1 MEKNFLI
8 LKNNLLYSIE
18 GTPISKSSVSFLEEV
33 DEEYFVIENNPELTN
48 IIYSKY
54 TKKSFSNSDI
64 LVTLEPSSD
73 SIKKIKGNL
82 LTNHLDRKNYQKIT
96 YPVFIQT
103 SSLTSFLESKNYIWN
118 LQEALSELSYAIVSN

>member
-8 LKNNLLYSIE
+8 LRNNLLYSVE
-18 GTPISKSSVSFLEEV
+18 GNPISKSSVSFLEEV
-33 DEEYFVIENNPELTN
+33 NEGYFVIETNPELSN
-48 IIYSKY
+48 KNYSKY
-54 TKKSFSNSDI
+54 TKESFSNSDL

-82 LTNHLDRKNYQKIT
+82 LIKHLDRKNYQKIT

-103 SSLTSFLESKNYIWN
+103 SSLTSFLESKNYTWN
-118 LQEALSELSYAIVSN
+118 LKEALSELSYAIVSN

>member
-8 LKNNLLYSIE
+8 LRNNLLYSVE
-18 GTPISKSSVSFLEEV
+18 GKPISKSSVSFLEEV
-33 DEEYFVIENNPELTN
+33 NEGYFVIETNPELSNKT
-48 IIYSKY
+48 YSKY
-54 TKKSFSNSDI
+54 TKESFSNSDL

-82 LTNHLDRKNYQKIT
+82 LILHLDRKNYQKIT

-103 SSLTSFLESKNYIWN
+103 SSLTSFLESKNYTWN
-118 LQEALSELSYAIVSN
+118 LKEALSELSYAIVSN

>member
-8 LKNNLLYSIE
+8 LRNNLLYSVE
-18 GTPISKSSVSFLEEV
+18 GKPISKSSVSFLEEV
-33 DEEYFVIENNPELTN
+33 NEGYFVIETNPELSNKT
-48 IIYSKY
+48 YSKY
-54 TKKSFSNSDI
+54 TKESFSNSDL

-82 LTNHLDRKNYQKIT
+82 LILHLDRKNYQKIT

-103 SSLTSFLESKNYIWN
+103 SSLISFLESKNYTWN

>member
-33 DEEYFVIENNPELTN
+33 EEEYFVIENNPEFTN
-48 IIYSKY
+48 SIYSKY
-54 TKKSFSNSDI
+54 TKESFSNSDI

-82 LTNHLDRKNYQKIT
+82 LINHLDRKNYQKIT

>member
-8 LKNNLLYSIE
+8 LRNNLLYSLE
-18 GTPISKSSVSFLEEV
+18 GKPISKSSVSFLEEV
-33 DEEYFVIENNPELTN
+33 IEGYFIIETNPELSNKT
-48 IIYSKY
+48 YSKY
-54 TKKSFSNSDI
+54 TKESFSNSDL

-82 LTNHLDRKNYQKIT
+82 LIKHLDRKDYQKIT

-103 SSLTSFLESKNYIWN
+103 FSLTSFLESKNYTWN
-118 LQEALSELSYAIVSN
+118 LQEVLSELSYAIVSN

>member
-8 LKNNLLYSIE
+8 LRNNLLYSLE
-18 GTPISKSSVSFLEEV
+18 GKPISKSSVSFLEEV
-33 DEEYFVIENNPELTN
+33 KEGYFIIETNPELSDKT
-48 IIYSKY
+48 YSKY
-54 TKKSFSNSDI
+54 TNESFSNSDL

-82 LTNHLDRKNYQKIT
+82 LIMHLDRKNYQKIT

>member
-8 LKNNLLYSIE
+8 LRNNLLYSVE
-18 GTPISKSSVSFLEEV
+18 GKPISKSSVSFLEEV
-33 DEEYFVIENNPELTN
+33 NEGYFVIETDPELSNKT
-48 IIYSKY
+48 YSKY
-54 TKKSFSNSDI
+54 TKESFSNSDL

-82 LTNHLDRKNYQKIT
+82 LILHLDRKNYQKIT

-103 SSLTSFLESKNYIWN
+103 SSLISFLESKNYTWN

>member
-48 IIYSKY
+48 SIYSKY

-82 LTNHLDRKNYQKIT
+82 LINHLDRKNYQKIT

-103 SSLTSFLESKNYIWN
+103 SSLTSFLESKNYTWN